1 MWTKPPD
8 LKGVLFDKDGTLVDF
23 SRTWTG
29 IIKRSARIASG
40 GNETLQ
46 HELLAACG
54 TDPVTETTAPD
65 SLFASGNTREIAE
78 RMCQLGSPFTVPE
91 LTRQLDELFAS
102 GSRNAVAIT
111 DLPTLFEEIRKLGL
125 VIGIASS
132 DGETSI
138 QVTLQALGISRYVDF
153 IAGYDSGYGV
163 KPDPGMV
170 FGFCDHAR
178 CAPSQVLIVGDN
190 RHDMEMGRAAGCGGV
205 VGVLSGTGTAAT
217 LEPLVDVLLPDVGKL
232 PDLLVD
238 RPDVQ
243 ACESRPPREAR

>member
-1 MWTKPPD
+1 MWTGALD

-40 GNETLQ
+40 GNELLEQ
-46 HELLAACG
+46 ELLAACG
-54 TDPVTETTAPD
+54 TDPVTGTTAPD

-78 RMCQLGSPFTVPE
+78 RMCQLGSPFTVPD
-91 LTRQLDELFAS
+91 LTRQMDELFAN

-111 DLPTLFEEIRKLGL
+111 DLAVLFEEIRKLGL

-132 DGETSI
+132 DGEASI
-138 QVTLQALGISRYVDF
+138 RVTLQTLGISGYVDF

-178 CAPSQVLIVGDN
+178 CAPSQILIVGDN

-205 VGVLSGTGTAAT
+205 VGVLSGTGTAST
-217 LEPLVDVLLPDVGKL
+217 LEPLADTLLADVGKL
-232 PDLLVD
+232 PDLLLD
-238 RPDVQ
+238 RPTTTHANLD
-243 ACESRPPREAR
+243 PPAR